1 MMRSLLLAAAVAAT
15 AAPVSWAFAPPRSSS
30 RNNAVV
36 NTPPYHTALQSVPNS
51 LDTLTSGLASIA
63 RIKHGVSIDSKGIS
77 MNGPGAKF
85 LPKIKKLYDI
95 ENSRECRVVRERIT
109 ELDLVV
115 ENIIPACD
123 NSRAMKASAGSIT
136 VPTLVVESKDEE
148 ITLEGSE
155 TILAFLDNEFK
166 LKPIAAAEKDIANE
180 AQDEEDVAGDLLSK
194 ADDVLSFVPGIL
206 RAGRGSKVCGAASS
220 SLAVPRPEKPLVLY
234 SYEGNQF
241 CRLVREVLTELDI
254 VYELRSAG
262 KGSPRR
268 EELASITGGSSQCPY
283 LIDPNTGI
291 KMPGSKDIIK
301 YLYKTYADFIPPSE
315 LLKSVSDVVTPLLKP
330 VYKAIAPL
338 QAGSSRENEFEYK
351 SELAE
356 AKAKIFEEIASAP
369 VVICESVTV
378 FSLLLSCIVQKH
390 CLTSFPLLFRGL
402 HQTHTLC
409 LLFVPKQQ
417 HCWIVQG
424 SATKK

>member
-1 MMRSLLLAAAVAAT
+1 MKYLLLLAAA
-15 AAPVSWAFAPPRSSS
+15 AAPLALGFAPSPIG
-30 RNNAVV
+30 NI
-36 NTPPYHTALQSVPNS
+36 NTPHTALHSLPNS

-63 RIKHGVSIDSKGIS
+63 RIKHGVSVNSGIAS
-77 MNGPGAKF
+77 NGPASKF
-85 LPKIKKLYDI
+85 LPTIKKLFDM
-95 ENSRECRVVRERIT
+95 ENSRECRLVRERIT

-115 ENIIPACD
+115 DLVIPACP
-123 NSRAMKASAGSIT
+123 NSRMVLEASSGSIAAP
-136 VPTLVVESKDEE
+136 VMIVESNGEE
-148 ITLEGSE
+148 STLEGSDA
-155 TILAFLDNEFK
+155 ILRFLDAGFK
-166 LKPIAAAEKDIANE
+166 VKDITDE
-180 AQDEEDVAGDLLSK
+180 SQGGEEDVAGELLSK
-194 ADDVLSFVPGIL
+194 ADDVLVFVPGVL

-220 SLAVPRPEKPLVLY
+220 SLDVPRPEKPLVLY

-291 KMPGSKDIIK
+291 KMAESKDIIE
-301 YLYKTYADFIPPSE
+301 YLYKTYADFTPPSE
-315 LLKSVSDVVTPLLKP
+315 LLKSVSGVVTPLLKP

-356 AKAKIFEEIASAP
+356 AKAKIFDEIASAP
-369 VVICESVTV
+369 VVICESVLV
-378 FSLLLSCIVQKH
+378 CSC
-390 CLTSFPLLFRGL
+390 
-402 HQTHTLC
+402 
-409 LLFVPKQQ
+409 
-417 HCWIVQG
+417 
-424 SATKK
+424 SAALNQNLV